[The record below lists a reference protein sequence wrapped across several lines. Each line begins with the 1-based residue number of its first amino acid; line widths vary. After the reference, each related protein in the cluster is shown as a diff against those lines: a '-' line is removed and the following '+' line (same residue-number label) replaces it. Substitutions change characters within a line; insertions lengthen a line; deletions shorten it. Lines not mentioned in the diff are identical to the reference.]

1 MNKKIDKVIGILK
14 NKYVHNGTLS
24 EKHFVDIASKYDIS
38 ILDMIRIQELLY
50 EDGIDI
56 KTSDNDSEND
66 NIHHTGK
73 QWADYDPCRSKHCLF
88 IRQSK
93 SFIRQQKDQ
102 ISVIP

>member
-14 NKYVHNGTLS
+14 NKYVHNGTVS
-24 EKHFVDIASKYDIS
+24 EKHFVDIASKYDTS

-66 NIHHTGK
+66 KIKIIKNHEYSQHI
-73 QWADYDPCRSKHCLF
+73 CLF
-88 IRQSK
+88 
-93 SFIRQQKDQ
+93 SFSLFWKLLTIMVFLLLIQ
-102 ISVIP
+102 

>member
-1 MNKKIDKVIGILK
+1 MNKKIDKAIGILK

-66 NIHHTGK
+66 KIPPATKG
-73 QWADYDPCRSKHCLF
+73 
-88 IRQSK
+88 RQK
-93 SFIRQQKDQ
+93 SQNSAKEKAKKSSQTKPKIQDVETNKLK
-102 ISVIP
+102 